1 MCVRMCVCVCVCVF
15 TEAVVILG
23 TDSNLSL
30 WKYETSLCHFRS
42 HALPPLCV
50 CACACVCVW
59 CVCVVCVRVCVVCV
73 CVVCVSLCACACVCV
88 CVCVSVCV
96 CVCVRLCVYSSYL
109 SCIFIRVPASP
120 NKAWA
125 GLTDRAGRVWERF
138 GQ

>member
-1 MCVRMCVCVCVCVF
+1 MFECVCLCVRMSVCVF
-15 TEAVVILG
+15 TEAVIILG

-59 CVCVVCVRVCVVCV
+59 CVCVVCACVLCV

-88 CVCVSVCV
+88 CVCVRLCVCVSVCV
-96 CVCVRLCVYSSYL
+96 CTPR
-109 SCIFIRVPASP
+109 I
-120 NKAWA
+120 
-125 GLTDRAGRVWERF
+125 
-138 GQ
+138 